1 MSAAAGHR
9 PASRATLF
17 ALALG
22 HGCADLCSGALFALL
37 PFLVVERH
45 YSYAAAGVFALTASV
60 AHAVFQP
67 IIGAHG
73 DRSEAHWLLPTGL
86 MLTGLGMG
94 AVGYATSYTLTLVA
108 VAVCSAGSPAITPRV
123 PAGRDT
129 PQAAE

>member
-1 MSAAAGHR
+1 MSDATGRR

-45 YSYAAAGVFALTASV
+45 YSYAAAGVFALTVSL

-67 IIGAHG
+67 VIGAHG
-73 DRSEAHWLLPTGL
+73 DRGEAHWLLPTGL
-86 MLTGLGMG
+86 IVTGLGMG
-94 AVGYATSYTLTLVA
+94 AVGLVTSYPLTLIA
-108 VAVCSAGSPAITPRV
+108 VAVCSAGV
-123 PAGRDT
+123 AG
-129 PQAAE
+129 